1 MKPRRLQ
8 RLTRVSKTSGG
19 IALAKCVGRPV
30 LLPQFRYM
38 IANLQRVHR
47 FLGQPWV
54 KNLSR
59 INTDEQPDFDGK
71 SAHQVIRR
79 IRV

>member
-1 MKPRRLQ
+1 
-8 RLTRVSKTSGG
+8 
-19 IALAKCVGRPV
+19 
-30 LLPQFRYM
+30 M

-59 INTDEQPDFDGK
+59 INTDEQPDLEGK
-71 SAHQVIRR
+71 GAHQVIRDHPLL
-79 IRV
+79 IRVNP